1 MTFVVY
7 DLLVER
13 RQKRLLEEA
22 TKSGKIVD
30 SLFPRAVRDRLF
42 DNKKPEPSSRKL
54 FKSAS
59 MIEDRYLR
67 QHAQGS
73 EEGSQSLSLGN
84 LPPIAD
90 LYNDTTVMF
99 ADIAGF
105 TAWSSEREPSQV
117 FQLLESLF
125 CDFDT
130 LAKNMKVFKI
140 ETIGDCYVAVTG
152 LPETTPLHASIMA
165 KVRKILSTSCV
176 QKKDTS

>member
-42 DNKKPEPSSRKL
+42 DEKKHEPSSRKL
-54 FKSAS
+54 FKAVS
-59 MIEDRYLR
+59 MSSDDRYLR
-67 QHAQGS
+67 QGHAQGS

-117 FQLLESLF
+117 FQLLESL
-125 CDFDT
+125 
-130 LAKNMKVFKI
+130 L
-140 ETIGDCYVAVTG
+140 
-152 LPETTPLHASIMA
+152 
-165 KVRKILSTSCV
+165 
-176 QKKDTS
+176 

>member
-42 DNKKPEPSSRKL
+42 DDKDKPKPSSRTL

-67 QHAQGS
+67 QGHAQGS

-117 FQLLESLF
+117 FQLLESL
-125 CDFDT
+125 
-130 LAKNMKVFKI
+130 L
-140 ETIGDCYVAVTG
+140 
-152 LPETTPLHASIMA
+152 
-165 KVRKILSTSCV
+165 
-176 QKKDTS
+176 

>member
-42 DNKKPEPSSRKL
+42 DEKKPEPSSRKL
-54 FKSAS
+54 FKAVS
-59 MIEDRYLR
+59 MSSEDRYIR
-67 QHAQGS
+67 QGHAQGS
-73 EEGSQSLSLGN
+73 EEGSQSLSLH

-117 FQLLESLF
+117 FQLLESL
-125 CDFDT
+125 
-130 LAKNMKVFKI
+130 L
-140 ETIGDCYVAVTG
+140 
-152 LPETTPLHASIMA
+152 
-165 KVRKILSTSCV
+165 
-176 QKKDTS
+176 